1 MDAPDPD
8 PAGEPPPERGAKRD
22 LTSQQRRNIVSTLLL
37 SVKPGDPEMKLARGV
52 IKSCADAYGVNRFT
66 IRKVWQ
72 RALENY
78 RNPNIQAFIS
88 SPQRKGRCGRP
99 LKWNRDDVRKAVK
112 NLLLHQRRTI
122 RSIASTTLEIPKST
136 VFRMKEDEQDTVI
149 MPRSIALKPLLTEVH
164 KVQRVLFA
172 ASKLTEPGNHFHHFY
187 DSIHIDEKWFFISEK
202 QLRVYCAPDEHIPEQ
217 NAQNCDHLIKVM
229 FLCAIA

>member
-99 LKWNRDDVRKAVK
+99 LKWNRDDVREAVK

-122 RSIASTTLEIPKST
+122 
-136 VFRMKEDEQDTVI
+136 
-149 MPRSIALKPLLTEVH
+149 
-164 KVQRVLFA
+164 
-172 ASKLTEPGNHFHHFY
+172 
-187 DSIHIDEKWFFISEK
+187 
-202 QLRVYCAPDEHIPEQ
+202 
-217 NAQNCDHLIKVM
+217 
-229 FLCAIA
+229 